1 MKGLVMKDFYMI
13 YKYCRMYLLIAVIFA
28 IGYTMGDNIFMLF
41 YPIVLGSI
49 MPVTL
54 IAYDEKSK
62 WQVYAETFPY
72 TRKEIVTAKYLITL
86 LYLTAF
92 ALLSAVSQAVHM
104 LRAAEVFSLSSCLSV
119 ILPLLAV
126 GLIVPGITLPAVF
139 KLGTEKGRMA
149 YYGIVVAVCGL
160 FGAMGVM
167 TDMNVAEITL
177 KLREWMVPVL
187 IAAGVVIFVISWM
200 LSVKFYQEREL

>member
-1 MKGLVMKDFYMI
+1 MKGLLMKDFYLI
-13 YKYCRMYLLIAVIFA
+13 QKYCRMYLLIAVIFA
-28 IGYTMGDNIFMLF
+28 VGYTVGDNIFMLF
-41 YPIVLGSI
+41 YPMVLGSI

-54 IAYDEKSK
+54 ISYDEKSK

-86 LYLTAF
+86 FYLTVII
-92 ALLSAVSQAVHM
+92 LLSAVSQAVHM
-104 LRAAEVFSLSSCLSV
+104 LRAAEGFSVSSCLSV
-119 ILPLLAV
+119 ILSLLAV

-149 YYGIVVAVCGL
+149 YYGMVVVACGA
-160 FGAMGVM
+160 FGALGVM
-167 TDMNVAEITL
+167 TDMNVAEIVL
-177 KLREWMVPVL
+177 GLREWMVPVL
-187 IAAGVVIFVISWM
+187 SAAGIVVFAGSWM

>member
-1 MKGLVMKDFYMI
+1 MKGLLMKDFYLI
-13 YKYCRMYLLIAVIFA
+13 HKYCRMYLLIAVIFA
-28 IGYTMGDNIFMLF
+28 VGYTVGDNIFMLF

-54 IAYDEKSK
+54 LAYDEKSK

-92 ALLSAVSQAVHM
+92 VLLSAVSQAVHM
-104 LRAAEVFSLSSCLSV
+104 LCVAEEFSLSSYLSV
-119 ILPLLAV
+119 ILSLLAV
-126 GLIVPGITLPAVF
+126 GLVVPGITLPAVF

-149 YYGIVVAVCGL
+149 YYGVVVAVCGL
-160 FGAMGVM
+160 FGALGVM
-167 TDMNVAEITL
+167 TDMNVAEIIL
-177 KLREWMVPVL
+177 GLREWLAPVL
-187 IAAGVVIFVISWM
+187 LAAGIVVFAGSWM

>member
-13 YKYCRMYLLIAVIFA
+13 HKYCRMYLLIAVIFA
-28 IGYTMGDNIFMLF
+28 AGYTVGDNIFMLF

-54 IAYDEKSK
+54 LAYDEKSK

-92 ALLSAVSQAVHM
+92 VLLSAVSQAVHM
-104 LRAAEVFSLSSCLSV
+104 LCVAEEFSLSSYLSV
-119 ILPLLAV
+119 LLSLLAV
-126 GLIVPGITLPAVF
+126 GLVVPGITLPAVF

-149 YYGIVVAVCGL
+149 YYGVVVAVCGL
-160 FGAMGVM
+160 FGALGVM
-167 TDMNVAEITL
+167 TDMNVAKIAL
-177 KLREWMVPVL
+177 GLREWLAPVL
-187 IAAGVVIFVISWM
+187 LAAGTVIFAGSWM
-200 LSVKFYQEREL
+200 LSVKFYQGREL